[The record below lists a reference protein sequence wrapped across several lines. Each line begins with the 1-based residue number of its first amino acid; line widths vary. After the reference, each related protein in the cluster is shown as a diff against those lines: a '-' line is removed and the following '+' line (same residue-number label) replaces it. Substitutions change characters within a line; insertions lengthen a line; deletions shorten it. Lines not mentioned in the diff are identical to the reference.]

1 MIFQEL
7 LNTCDPRRI
16 AEIWNNNRPQDEEA
30 LDVGAVANVVQKFC
44 EMLRGLTPEQ
54 SEYALLALENY
65 ADGKG
70 KVETEMVKSSELR
83 EKLAQIQNKK
93 TPEIS
98 GESSNE
104 QIKDFLTKTK
114 DLLPQAF
121 AYDYTPWEETLGVEV
136 YPENYMHMG
145 KDVFLASAL
154 YEMSFN
160 GMTREKQEKQR
171 KKLTDAIEEY
181 KKIEKM
187 PPEEREKHLYTWED
201 IMDEF
206 DFKDDRSE
214 EEKEAEERQNLLD
227 SIKTRL
233 AWITELQN
241 MAGNADMK

>member
-16 AEIWNNNRPQDEEA
+16 AEIWNDNCSQDEEA
-30 LDVGAVANVVQKFC
+30 LDIGAVTDVVQKFC
-44 EMLRGLTPEQ
+44 EMLLSLTPEQ

-70 KVETEMVKSSELR
+70 KVEAEMVRSSELC

-98 GESSNE
+98 AESSKE
-104 QIKDFLTKTK
+104 QMKDFLTKTK

-145 KDVFLASAL
+145 KNAFLASAL
-154 YEMSFN
+154 YELSFN

-181 KKIEKM
+181 KEIEKM
-187 PPEEREKHLYTWED
+187 PPEEREKHLYTWEE
-201 IMDEF
+201 IMYEF
-206 DFKDDRSE
+206 DFKDERSE
-214 EEKEAEERQNLLD
+214 EEKEAEECQNLLD

-233 AWITELQN
+233 AWIAELRN
-241 MAGNADMK
+241 MAGSATGK

>member
-16 AEIWNNNRPQDEEA
+16 AEIWNDNRSQDDEA
-30 LDVGAVANVVQKFC
+30 LDIDAVADVVRKFC
-44 EMLRGLTPEQ
+44 EMLLSLTPEQ

-70 KVETEMVKSSELR
+70 KVEAEMVKSSELR
-83 EKLAQIQNKK
+83 EKLTQIQKKK
-93 TPEIS
+93 TPGIS
-98 GESSNE
+98 AESTKE

-145 KDVFLASAL
+145 KDAFLASAL

-181 KKIEKM
+181 KEIEKM

-201 IMDEF
+201 IMGEF

-214 EEKEAEERQNLLD
+214 EEKKAEERQNLLD

-233 AWITELQN
+233 AWIAELQN
-241 MAGNADMK
+241 MAGSAAVK

>member
-16 AEIWNNNRPQDEEA
+16 VEIWNDNRPQDEEA
-30 LDVGAVANVVQKFC
+30 LDIDAVADVVQKFC
-44 EMLRGLTPEQ
+44 KMLLSLTPEQ

-70 KVETEMVKSSELR
+70 KVEAEMVKSSELR

-93 TPEIS
+93 TPKIS
-98 GESSNE
+98 AESCKE
-104 QIKDFLTKTK
+104 QMKDFLTKTK
-114 DLLPQAF
+114 DWLPQAF

-145 KDVFLASAL
+145 KDEFLASAL

-181 KKIEKM
+181 KEIEKM

-201 IMDEF
+201 IMGEF
-206 DFKDDRSE
+206 DFKDERSE

-227 SIKTRL
+227 SIKTRW

-241 MAGNADMK
+241 MADSTAAK